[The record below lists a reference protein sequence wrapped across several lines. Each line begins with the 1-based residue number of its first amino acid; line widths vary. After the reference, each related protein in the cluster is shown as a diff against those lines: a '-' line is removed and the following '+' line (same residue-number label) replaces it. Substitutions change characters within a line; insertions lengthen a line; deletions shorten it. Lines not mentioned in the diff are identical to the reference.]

1 MEYWKTRLCCL
12 LIKRI
17 QPPLFRPDNSKSR
30 NEGVNYYVVSVIFLR
45 YSVGVIPVCL
55 LNILLKCI
63 TVSNP
68 HATEISEIFILSSE
82 SSLHAYPILMSA
94 IYSLRV
100 LLVFALKKRQ
110 NAEGFMAEKD
120 AISFKLMLVVY
131 VLLMKAIIFSIFL
144 SLKTVGIGS

>member
-1 MEYWKTRLCCL
+1 M

-17 QPPLFRPDNSKSR
+17 QPPLFRTDNSKSQ
-30 NEGVNYYVVSVIFLR
+30 NEGDNYIVSVIFLR